1 MTCSYTLVELGRD
14 GRLRPLLWPGAASLT
29 AVLDI
34 DAAADGSLVVLDAAE
49 GGFASVWRLAPGVPA
64 VRLGPEIETGE
75 PRAIAAAADGSV
87 LVVDAALGTV
97 TRIAAEGTSSTVAT
111 GLRRPSALDALPDG
125 SFVVAD
131 TGNERVRRIAIDGS
145 ATTIAG
151 GGRGWRE
158 GAAATAVR
166 LGPVR
171 VLRAATDGTLEIAGE
186 HRLIR
191 VARDGTAH
199 TIARTASR
207 SDALP
212 ITSRRLN
219 TDGRQ
224 AADVTLGVVTEVETL
239 PDGSVAVAEGERLAL
254 VSAGTARLAVAV
266 SPRTRASLARGR
278 VEIVASRAATARLRL
293 TRAGRVVASR
303 KVRLARGANRIR
315 MPKPASAE
323 PHLLQVT
330 ARDARG
336 RVAGHRLSV
345 IPAPRLSQRTL
356 DRHLDVMERGFLTG
370 DTDFRV
376 HGCRR
381 ASARSFTCRETESDV
396 EDDATRASRITL
408 RRDGLLEYAWRDRRA
423 VFEPRP

>member
-151 GGRGWRE
+151 GGPAGARVPRRRPSVSVRSACCERRRTGHWRSPANT
-158 GAAATAVR
+158 GSSGSLAMVR
-166 LGPVR
+166 RTRSPVPPHGQMLCR
-171 VLRAATDGTLEIAGE
+171 
-186 HRLIR
+186 
-191 VARDGTAH
+191 
-199 TIARTASR
+199 
-207 SDALP
+207 
-212 ITSRRLN
+212 
-219 TDGRQ
+219 
-224 AADVTLGVVTEVETL
+224 
-239 PDGSVAVAEGERLAL
+239 
-254 VSAGTARLAVAV
+254 
-266 SPRTRASLARGR
+266 SPRGVSTPTAAR
-278 VEIVASRAATARLRL
+278 
-293 TRAGRVVASR
+293 
-303 KVRLARGANRIR
+303 
-315 MPKPASAE
+315 
-323 PHLLQVT
+323 
-330 ARDARG
+330 
-336 RVAGHRLSV
+336 
-345 IPAPRLSQRTL
+345 PRT
-356 DRHLDVMERGFLTG
+356 
-370 DTDFRV
+370 
-376 HGCRR
+376 
-381 ASARSFTCRETESDV
+381 
-396 EDDATRASRITL
+396 
-408 RRDGLLEYAWRDRRA
+408 
-423 VFEPRP
+423 